1 MVQVMA
7 GDNLA
12 VARLDSVTLSQELFG
27 GPIGKDDPTI
37 FRKEQKPDAQLVQ
50 RLLGLMLMDL
60 AGAYMSVHPQRACQ
74 VRNEPAQDVDI

>member
-1 MVQVMA
+1 MVQVMV

-27 GPIGKDDPTI
+27 GPIGEDDPTI
-37 FRKEQKPDAQLVQ
+37 FRKEQKSDAQLVQ
-50 RLLGLMLMDL
+50 RLLGLVLMDL
-60 AGAYMSVHPQRACQ
+60 AGAYMSVHPQPACQ

>member
-1 MVQVMA
+1 MVQVMV

-37 FRKEQKPDAQLVQ
+37 FRKEQSPTLSWFSASS
-50 RLLGLMLMDL
+50 
-60 AGAYMSVHPQRACQ
+60 AWC
-74 VRNEPAQDVDI
+74 